1 MNSPEMGMLYIQANL
16 IIQAH
21 KSVEESM
28 PAQLNKLRIATKI
41 HFFLL
46 RELGQGIDIE
56 RMLSHELYA
65 RDVLLVCEACAGTEL
80 ARLAAQFRSL
90 QTPGV
95 AEPAAP
101 YITTQTA
108 QSAPMA
114 HMPRPLEWA
123 TSAKEARIPAPL
135 LAQASEPQ
143 RGWLSRMLDR

>member
-1 MNSPEMGMLYIQANL
+1 VLNVKANL

-28 PAQLNKLRIATKI
+28 PLQLNKLRIATKI

-65 RDVLLVCEACAGTEL
+65 RDVLLVCEACPGTEL

-95 AEPAAP
+95 AEPAAA
-101 YITTQTA
+101 YIAAQT
-108 QSAPMA
+108 PGP
-114 HMPRPLEWA
+114 HDWA
-123 TSAKEARIPAPL
+123 TSAKATRISVPL
-135 LAQASEPQ
+135 VAQASEPQ
-143 RGWLSRMLDR
+143 RGWMARLLDR

>member
-1 MNSPEMGMLYIQANL
+1 MLNVKANL

-56 RMLSHELYA
+56 KMLSHELYA
-65 RDVLLVCEACAGTEL
+65 RDVLLVCEACQGTEL

-95 AEPAAP
+95 AEPAAA
-101 YITTQTA
+101 YITAHTA
-108 QSAPMA
+108 HTA
-114 HMPRPLEWA
+114 HTARAQGWA
-123 TSAKEARIPAPL
+123 TSTSAARIPAPL
-135 LAQASEPQ
+135 VAQASEPQ
-143 RGWLSRMLDR
+143 RGWMSRLLDR